1 MARVE
6 AGLTQKRLGEL
17 LGTNQS
23 SVAAWESGKVVP
35 KVLTLMAL
43 AKVLKADV
51 RAFVDAAQADL
62 QPKLDAFPVS

>member
-1 MARVE
+1 M
-6 AGLTQKRLGEL
+6 
-17 LGTNQS
+17 
-23 SVAAWESGKVVP
+23 AAWESGKVVP